1 MKNILHIFKKHFWI
15 LAIVLWFVCT
25 SFASAKAPSFDN
37 NFAKYLTDSTPDQYG
52 RVETVFNICIDRSKS
67 LMENVRNLFYPN
79 PLVRSICG
87 GQTSAGGQLR
97 ELIRV
102 IGLGIMFVFVILAGV
117 NFIMDAKTDWPKKAA
132 ISLLYISYWAFMI
145 FGVTW
150 LLGVVLNVDALRW
163 SVDLVDKVQNNLFLQ
178 ILGLFKVLAFFVAIL
193 MIVVYGFQMMAAMD
207 KEDKV
212 KAARTGIVNV
222 IISLV
227 FIKIIDYVFYIAQL
241 SDFAKRASDMIIDIA
256 KILRYFVGFAFIV
269 AIFYAWFLLF
279 TSWGKED
286 AFKKTKSILINIF
299 LVSLV
304 IFLFLLLIYQIFN
317 QFA

>member
-1 MKNILHIFKKHFWI
+1 M
-15 LAIVLWFVCT
+15 WFACT

-52 RVETVFNICIDRSKS
+52 RVETVFNLCIDRSKS
-67 LMENVRNLFYPN
+67 LMENIRNLFYPN

-97 ELIRV
+97 ELVRV
-102 IGLGIMFVFVILAGV
+102 VWLGIMFVFVILAGV
-117 NFIMDAKTDWPKKAA
+117 NFIMEAKTDWAKKAWM
-132 ISLLYISYWAFMI
+132 SLLYIAYWAFMV
-145 FGVTW
+145 FWVTW
-150 LLGVVLNVDALRW
+150 LLWVILNVDTLRW
-163 SVDLVDKVQNNLFLQ
+163 SVDLVEKVQNGLFLQ
-178 ILGLFKVLAFFVAIL
+178 ILGLFKVLAFFLAIV

-207 KEDKV
+207 QDEKIKT
-212 KAARTGIVNV
+212 ARKWIINV
-222 IISLV
+222 IVALV
-227 FIKIIDYVFYIAQL
+227 FIKIIDYVYYIAQL

-256 KILRYFVGFAFIV
+256 KILWYIVGFAFIV
-269 AIFYAWFLLF
+269 GTFYAWFLLF